1 MGWVHPDSFRIMEV
15 LESGSIPVLKNY
27 NNLDYFSK
35 VWGESPLPTVDD
47 WGQLKEL
54 SDMDNESYKTM
65 YHKVIQWYDNFKLEL
80 SEKIKNI
87 VL

>member
-1 MGWVHPDSFRIMEV
+1 
-15 LESGSIPVLKNY
+15 
-27 NNLDYFSK
+27 

-47 WGQLKEL
+47 WGQLNKL
-54 SDMDNESYKTM
+54 SDMDNESYEKM
-65 YHKVIQWYDNFKLEL
+65 YREVIQWYDKFKLEL